1 MIQIFDAQRIGK
13 KIADA
18 RKECNM
24 TQMELADELGVSYQ
38 AVSNWE
44 RSKSLPDIDKYNQIS
59 QVLDLS
65 LEDLLGSHEGARTIQ
80 IVQNDEPMPV
90 EYLVQAAPLMK
101 PAQVEQK
108 VTDKHLSFEQ
118 IVEIA
123 PFISDETLEQQV
135 DEHLGEP
142 DFNKQLHKLAPFLS
156 SAYIKRYIDSQ
167 LQAGTKDSL
176 QLISKLVFAL
186 DDDDVDAIF
195 DQVVKLFGPNEH
207 SLKHFYPF
215 LSDDKLRDIAQS
227 PNTEFKK
234 IRELAPFLDDDSLN
248 QIFHKLSQNPDNAKE
263 LSSLAPFL
271 EEEVIVDYLKNVLP
285 TQVDDE
291 TRKQIIRRYL
301 PFLSDKFLLNIF

>member
-90 EYLVQAAPLMK
+90 EDLVQAAPLMK

-142 DFNKQLHKLAPFLS
+142 DFNQQLHKLAPFLS

-207 SLKHFYPF
+207 SLKHFYHF
-215 LSDDKLRDIAQS
+215 
-227 PNTEFKK
+227 
-234 IRELAPFLDDDSLN
+234 
-248 QIFHKLSQNPDNAKE
+248 
-263 LSSLAPFL
+263 
-271 EEEVIVDYLKNVLP
+271 
-285 TQVDDE
+285 
-291 TRKQIIRRYL
+291 
-301 PFLSDKFLLNIF
+301 

>member
-1 MIQIFDAQRIGK
+1 M
-13 KIADA
+13 
-18 RKECNM
+18 
-24 TQMELADELGVSYQ
+24 
-38 AVSNWE
+38 
-44 RSKSLPDIDKYNQIS
+44 
-59 QVLDLS
+59 DLS

-90 EYLVQAAPLMK
+90 EDLVQAAPLMK

-142 DFNKQLHKLAPFLS
+142 DFNQQLHKLAPFLS

-248 QIFHKLSQNPDNAKE
+248 QIFHELSQNPDNAKE

>member
-1 MIQIFDAQRIGK
+1 M
-13 KIADA
+13 
-18 RKECNM
+18 
-24 TQMELADELGVSYQ
+24 
-38 AVSNWE
+38 
-44 RSKSLPDIDKYNQIS
+44 
-59 QVLDLS
+59 
-65 LEDLLGSHEGARTIQ
+65 
-80 IVQNDEPMPV
+80 
-90 EYLVQAAPLMK
+90 
-101 PAQVEQK
+101 
-108 VTDKHLSFEQ
+108 
-118 IVEIA
+118 
-123 PFISDETLEQQV
+123 
-135 DEHLGEP
+135 DEHLGDP
-142 DFNKQLHKLAPFLS
+142 DFNQQLHKLAPFLR

-167 LQAGTKDSL
+167 LQGGTKDSL

-195 DQVVKLFGPNEH
+195 DQVVKQFGPNEH

-234 IRELAPFLDDDSLN
+234 IRELAPFLDDASLN
-248 QIFHKLSQNPDNAKE
+248 QIFHELSQNPDNAKE